1 MFRPYLHEPGPRQV
15 MGRLYGEGG
24 EDQARAILHDLAG
37 HPSTAGYIAQKLAR
51 HFVADDPPA
60 SLVAKLQANYIKT
73 GGRLDALAATLIDA
87 PEAWSPQAAKFKT
100 PYEFLISTWRA
111 SGQSPDLSAPQKF
124 VGSLSVMGQRPFSAD
139 SPKGWS
145 DEASDWASSDGV
157 IKRLAWAEQ
166 AAAAMA
172 SQGLDPN
179 DTAKAALGARLT
191 PAAAQAIGRAE
202 TRNEAFAVLLMSPEF
217 QRR

>member
-1 MFRPYLHEPGPRQV
+1 
-15 MGRLYGEGG
+15 MGRVYPEGE
-24 EDQARAILHDLAG
+24 EDQARAILHDLAD
-37 HPSTAGYIAQKLAR
+37 HPATANHIAQKLAR
-51 HFVADDPPA
+51 HFVADNPPA
-60 SLVAKLQANYIKT
+60 PLVARLQANYIKT
-73 GGRLDALAATLIDA
+73 GGRLDALAQTLIDS
-87 PEAWSPQAAKFKT
+87 PEAWTPDAAKFKT

-111 SGQSPDLSAPQKF
+111 TGQAPDLSAPQKF

-157 IKRLAWAEQ
+157 VKRLAWAEQ
-166 AAAAMA
+166 AAAVM
-172 SQGLDPN
+172 SGQSLDPN

-202 TRNEAFAVLLMSPEF
+202 TRTEAFAVLLMSPEF